1 MKIQTV
7 ANAPS
12 SSPRKVVLLPAKR
25 LPGREVAARAEP
37 GWRCSRRARGAA
49 SASGTGNGGNE
60 KANPRKSRTA
70 GGTLRD
76 SPPRLA
82 RRDWRVNDSAGHLS
96 QSPSWGPRAPALCPS
111 RPPIQNRNRVSAPCA
126 RGGRWGRLS
135 GFCRSSGS
143 RGAAERGNMSDA
155 AGEGPRV
162 RRYPELPVW
171 VVEDHQEV
179 SGRGGA
185 RAWED
190 RQNRN
195 VVPARV
201 ALRWGEPQD
210 LGRVGAG
217 VSGALSRPRATH

>member
-1 MKIQTV
+1 
-7 ANAPS
+7 
-12 SSPRKVVLLPAKR
+12 
-25 LPGREVAARAEP
+25 
-37 GWRCSRRARGAA
+37 
-49 SASGTGNGGNE
+49 
-60 KANPRKSRTA
+60 
-70 GGTLRD
+70 
-76 SPPRLA
+76 
-82 RRDWRVNDSAGHLS
+82 
-96 QSPSWGPRAPALCPS
+96 
-111 RPPIQNRNRVSAPCA
+111 
-126 RGGRWGRLS
+126 
-135 GFCRSSGS
+135 
-143 RGAAERGNMSDA
+143 MSDA